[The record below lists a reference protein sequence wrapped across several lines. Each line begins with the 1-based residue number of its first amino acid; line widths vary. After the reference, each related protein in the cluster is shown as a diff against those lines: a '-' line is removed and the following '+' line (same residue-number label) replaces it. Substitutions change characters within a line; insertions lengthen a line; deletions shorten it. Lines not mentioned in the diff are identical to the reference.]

1 MKKALCGII
10 ALLMCAS
17 CAGCAKNMGEV
28 QTVTCPAEPELTS
41 AETVSLEEIVCFA
54 ESPESTA
61 AEKVQPNYT
70 VGEISGYFDYA
81 MLKEIADRDVNTVA
95 SPLSVKLALNM
106 AAMGAKED
114 TEKELLTL
122 FGYESSE
129 QMRENSKYLVSELD
143 RADGSITVNNS
154 VWIDSGF
161 NDISESYTGG
171 LADVFNAVT
180 FREKLSDKK
189 IVKKL
194 NGWIDEKTNGLIPN
208 MIAEPFRED
217 TVMLLV
223 NALYFKNEWVH
234 EFEPFYDDFPLIFH
248 GTKGDCKTKGMFL
261 EYDGINYAEN
271 DFFRS
276 VNLAYKDGSCMNI
289 YIPEMTDENV
299 LDIVEKLSPAELS
312 AAMDMNYSNKKVNIQ
327 MPRFECEYRS
337 SLKEILQR
345 LGMHYTFEADLA
357 DFDGMLIDNSEETLY
372 ISDVIHAAKLEC
384 NEKGTEAAAATI
396 AVAVAGAAPI
406 EEPPIY
412 FTVDKPFIYEI
423 KAPSGETLFMGTIC
437 GF

>member
-1 MKKALCGII
+1 MI

-17 CAGCAKNMGEV
+17 CAGCTKNIGEV
-28 QTVTCPAEPELTS
+28 QTVTCLAEPEVTY
-41 AETVSLEEIVCFA
+41 VSEPVSSDYEI
-54 ESPESTA
+54 
-61 AEKVQPNYT
+61 
-70 VGEISGYFDYA
+70 GEVSGYFDYA
-81 MLKEIADRDVNTVA
+81 LLKETAGDENFVI
-95 SPLSVKLALNM
+95 SPMSVKLALNM

-114 TEKELLTL
+114 TEKELLTM
-122 FGYESSE
+122 FGYENSE

-143 RADGSITVNNS
+143 RAEVSITVNNS

-161 NDISESYTGG
+161 HDISESYTGG
-171 LADVFNAVT
+171 LVDVFNAVT
-180 FREKLSDKK
+180 FRESLTDKK
-189 IVKKL
+189 IVEKL

-208 MIAEPFRED
+208 MISEPFQKD

-234 EFEPFYDDFPLIFH
+234 EFKPFYDDFPLTFH
-248 GTKGDCKTKGMFL
+248 GTKGDCETAGMFL
-261 EYDGINYAEN
+261 KYDGIKYAEN

-276 VNLAYKDGSCMNI
+276 VSLAYKDGSYMNI

-312 AAMDMNYSNKKVNIQ
+312 AAMDMNYSEKKVNIQ
-327 MPRFECEYRS
+327 MPRFECEYS
-337 SLKEILQR
+337 NSLKEILQR
-345 LGMHYTFEADLA
+345 LGMHYTFEEDLA
-357 DFDGMLIDNSEETLY
+357 NFDGMLIDNSEETLY

-396 AVAVAGAAPI
+396 AAATTAAI
-406 EEPPIY
+406 EENPPIN
-412 FTVDKPFIYEI
+412 FIADKPFIYEI

>member
-1 MKKALCGII
+1 MKKFLSGTA

-17 CAGCAKNMGEV
+17 LAGCTAANAENV
-28 QTVTCPAEPELTS
+28 QTVTCPAETEP
-41 AETVSLEEIVCFA
+41 
-54 ESPESTA
+54 
-61 AEKVQPNYT
+61 VQANYT
-70 VGEISGYFDYA
+70 AEEISGYFDYA
-81 MLKEIADRDVNTVA
+81 MLKEIADRDENTIA

-106 AAMGAKED
+106 AAAGAKND

-122 FGYESSE
+122 FGYENSE

-161 NDISESYTGG
+161 HDISESYTER
-171 LADVFNAVT
+171 LADVFNAET
-180 FREKLSDKK
+180 FREKLTNKK
-189 IVKKL
+189 IVKTL
-194 NGWIDEKTNGLIPN
+194 NKWIDKKTKGLIPN
-208 MIAEPFRED
+208 MISKPFQND

-234 EFEPFYDDFPLIFH
+234 EFEPFHSGFTLTFH
-248 GTKGDCKTKGMFL
+248 GTKGDCETAGMYL
-261 EYDGINYAEN
+261 EYDGIKYAEN

-276 VNLAYKDGSCMNI
+276 VSLDYKDGSYMNI
-289 YIPEMTDENV
+289 YLPKEEDISETESETV
-299 LDIVEKLSPAELS
+299 LDILEKHTPEELA
-312 AAMDMNYSNKKVNIQ
+312 AAMDMEYDNKKVDIS
-327 MPRFECEYRS
+327 MPRFECEYKN
-337 SLKEILQR
+337 SLKNTLQK
-345 LGMHYTFEADLA
+345 LGMRYSFEAGTA

-384 NEKGTEAAAATI
+384 SEKGTEAAAAT
-396 AVAVAGAAPI
+396 VVEMLAGAAPV

-412 FTVDKPFIYEI
+412 FTVNRPFIYVI

>member
-10 ALLMCAS
+10 ALLVCAY
-17 CAGCAKNMGEV
+17 CTGCAKGMEEV
-28 QTVTCPAEPELTS
+28 QTVTYLAEPEPTS

-54 ESPESTA
+54 ESPEPA
-61 AEKVQPNYT
+61 EAEKVKPDYT
-70 VGEISGYFDYA
+70 VDEISGYFDKA
-81 MLKEIADRDVNTVA
+81 MLKEIADREENTVA

-106 AAMGAKED
+106 AAAGAKED

-122 FGYESSE
+122 FGYENSE

-154 VWIDSGF
+154 VWIDSNF
-161 NDISESYTGG
+161 HDISESYTGG

-180 FREKLSDKK
+180 FREKLTDKK
-189 IVKKL
+189 IVKNL

-208 MIAEPFRED
+208 MISEPFRED

-234 EFEPFYDDFPLIFH
+234 EFEPFYEDIPLIFH
-248 GTKGDCKTKGMFL
+248 GTKGDCETKGMFL
-261 EYDGINYAEN
+261 EYDGIKYAEN
-271 DFFRS
+271 KFFRS
-276 VNLAYKDGSCMNI
+276 VSLDYKDGSYMNI

-299 LDIVEKLSPAELS
+299 LDIVEKLSPSELS
-312 AAMDMNYSNKKVNIQ
+312 AAMDMNYSEKKVDIQ
-327 MPRFECEYRS
+327 MPRFECEYGE
-337 SLKEILQR
+337 SLKETLQR
-345 LGMHYTFEADLA
+345 LGMFYSFEAGLA
-357 DFDGMLIDNSEETLY
+357 DFDGMLIENSEETLY

-384 NEKGTEAAAATI
+384 SEKGTEAAAATI
-396 AVAVAGAAPI
+396 VAMAEGCAI
-406 EEPPIY
+406 EENPPIY
-412 FTVDKPFIYEI
+412 FIADRPFIYEI